1 MGNIV
6 FECQTCSRKLR
17 FTDNKHLKFSCPY
30 CGKKY
35 EFING
40 KKISKIFKYRIQL
53 MFTSLLLIISFLVIY
68 PKESNQNFTN
78 NFCYYN
84 KKFLPE
90 EINYLKL
97 IEYFADDQN
106 LRFPIVGNDNNV
118 YFSYLVQG
126 LVAYNFINSER
137 QWSREISGGIKS
149 SPVLYNGS
157 LFVRSSDKLYKLE
170 KSTGKIIDSLLVKR
184 VQDEF
189 VEESYLF
196 ANINEFIVFGSG
208 EHLYSIDS
216 KGFSIVDSINLQTE
230 IQPFPSILDNKI
242 FISSRDSDVICLN
255 LIKGYFSKV
264 WTKTLDNPCFTNGVI
279 DSNIIYISDEVGTL
293 YLLNEEDGVIISKI
307 HLEGKVYCNVIV
319 KDTNIFVPV
328 TDIFK
333 DSTEIIRI
341 SRQRNNELFIN
352 GKVTI
357 KGSVLSNGILIN
369 NYLFIPSSDILYKI
383 NIISL
388 KCEEVSIA
396 NIGTDFKSISIYN
409 GFVFLSLEGGKMY
422 NLKIPMLN

>member
-1 MGNIV
+1 M
-6 FECQTCSRKLR
+6 
-17 FTDNKHLKFSCPY
+17 
-30 CGKKY
+30 
-35 EFING
+35 
-40 KKISKIFKYRIQL
+40 QL
-53 MFTSLLLIISFLVIY
+53 MFAGLLLILSFLVFY
-68 PKESNQNFTN
+68 PKESNQNYSN
-78 NFCYYN
+78 NFYYYD
-84 KKFLPE
+84 KKYLPE

-97 IEYFADDQN
+97 IEYFEDDQN
-106 LRFPIVGNDNNV
+106 LRYPIIGNSNSI
-118 YFSYLVQG
+118 YYSCLSKG
-126 LVAYNFINSER
+126 LVAYNYLNSER

-149 SPVLYNGS
+149 SPVFYNGS

-170 KSTGKIIDSLLVKR
+170 ISTGKIFDSLLVKR
-184 VQDEF
+184 VQDEL
-189 VEESYLF
+189 VEESYLL
-196 ANINEFIVFGSG
+196 ANINEFIVFGTG
-208 EHLYSIDS
+208 EFLYSIDS
-216 KGFSIVDSINLQTE
+216 KRFAIIDSINLQTE

-242 FISSRDSDVICLN
+242 FISSRDSEVICLN
-255 LIKGYFSKV
+255 LVKGYFSKV
-264 WTKTLDNPCFTNGVI
+264 WTKTLDNPCCTNGVI

-319 KDTNIFVPV
+319 KDTNIFIPV

-369 NYLFIPSSDILYKI
+369 NYLFIPSYGILYKI
-383 NIISL
+383 DIISL
-388 KCEEVSIA
+388 KFEEVSFA
-396 NIGTDFKSISIYN
+396 NIGSDFMSISVYN
-409 GFVFLSLEGGKMY
+409 GFVFLNLDGGKVY